1 MIWRW
6 LIFSSLVPLCLPALR
21 AATVTG
27 QVELTNSLDPAVHR
41 HKDYSGVVLWLE
53 PVEHATRSQSPKTV
67 KMLQQDKHFMPHV
80 VAIPVGGTVDFPN
93 LDPFYHNAFSNFS
106 GQPFDT
112 GLYPPGE
119 KRNRSPSSIPASCG
133 YFVTSTPP

>member
-6 LIFSSLVPLCLPALR
+6 LIFSSLVLLSLPA
-21 AATVTG
+21 AQGATVTG
-27 QVELTNSLDPAVHR
+27 QVELTNSRDPNVHR

-53 PVEHATRSQSPKTV
+53 PVERTVPPPPKTV
-67 KMLQQDKHFMPHV
+67 KMVQQDKHFTPHV

-112 GLYPPGE
+112 G
-119 KRNRSPSSIPASCG
+119 
-133 YFVTSTPP
+133 